1 MSIKYPLAILLWLS
15 FVKNVHSNSEY
26 FPQAYSKDGDRV
38 RYALP
43 ETESLWYMG
52 QSRYSLHSTRG
63 WGSGEVRT
71 AGDREPLVHGTVQV
85 QFTQYNKNGGW
96 LGEVR
101 TAR

>member
-1 MSIKYPLAILLWLS
+1 MSIKYPLAILLWFS

-71 AGDREPLVHGTVQV
+71 AGDREPLVHGAVQV
-85 QFTQYNKNGGW
+85 QFTQYKRMGIG
-96 LGEVR
+96 
-101 TAR
+101 